1 VNTQASTAT
10 AAVLNALASDGRRR
24 ILRVIAERGGEMTS
38 GEVAEQFSTAWS
50 TTTRHL
56 AVLLGAGLVSVQ
68 KRGRE
73 RVYRVH
79 PAVGDRALQLVRTEL
94 RLEKEAT
101 MTKPATDL
109 ALDSAMLYVRSVP
122 ASVGFYD
129 KLGFALA
136 DEIEGVAIV
145 AAPGGGHLKLHPVP
159 DDGDTSSAGINLY
172 FAVGDVDAHFAR
184 ATDAGIDFDFPPT
197 TMSWGARHSYVTDPD
212 GHTISF
218 VQAEVGRAG
227 RET

>member
-1 VNTQASTAT
+1 MVAQASSAT
-10 AAVLNALASDGRRR
+10 TAVLNALSNDGRRR
-24 ILRVIAERGGEMTS
+24 ILRVIADRGGEMTS
-38 GEVAEQFSTAWS
+38 GEIAEQFSTAWS

-56 AVLLGAGLVSVQ
+56 AVLCDAALVTVE

-73 RVYRVH
+73 RVYRAH
-79 PAVGDRALQLVRTEL
+79 PAIGEQAL
-94 RLEKEAT
+94 RLVLADLHARKEAT

-122 ASVGFYD
+122 QSAAFYQ
-129 KLGFALA
+129 KLGFELT

-145 AAPGGGHLKLHPVP
+145 AAPGGGHLKLHPAP
-159 DDGDTSSAGINLY
+159 DNASTASTGINLY
-172 FAVGDVDAHFAR
+172 FAVGDIDAHFER

-197 TMSWGARHSYVTDPD
+197 TMSWGARHSYLTDPD

-218 VQAEVGRAG
+218 VQSPR
-227 RET
+227 